1 MDCKGGDSAG
11 IGVVN
16 GAKMRMQPLIV
27 STGRSKHG
35 STDPG
40 SEWAQSRYRWVL
52 QLVLRLIKAGCN
64 IELPSDL
71 PTPLPTGVDVPDCFN
86 PDNLSP
92 LDVYRTAFW
101 DETHKKVSN
110 APHRAAPRRAARNC
124 VIICTIICIIIIIHY
139 ARPPSPRARG
149 GG

>member
-40 SEWAQSRYRWVL
+40 SEWAQSRYRWRL
-52 QLVLRLIKAGCN
+52 QLVLRFIKAGCN
-64 IELPSDL
+64 IELKGPRE
-71 PTPLPTGVDVPDCFN
+71 PLLIHEFVKIKDF
-86 PDNLSP
+86 
-92 LDVYRTAFW
+92 
-101 DETHKKVSN
+101 
-110 APHRAAPRRAARNC
+110 
-124 VIICTIICIIIIIHY
+124 IIILIKGPVFEYSSI
-139 ARPPSPRARG
+139 
-149 GG
+149 